1 MRSYDAFDR
10 TAVLTV
16 FQHPVALPHAIIAER
31 IAMELALT
39 NYASGLDFADA
50 LHHATYRQ
58 CDSMASFD
66 DKKFKKRTQRLG
78 LSPSVIVPK

>member
-1 MRSYDAFDR
+1 
-10 TAVLTV
+10 
-16 FQHPVALPHAIIAER
+16 
-31 IAMELALT
+31 MELALT